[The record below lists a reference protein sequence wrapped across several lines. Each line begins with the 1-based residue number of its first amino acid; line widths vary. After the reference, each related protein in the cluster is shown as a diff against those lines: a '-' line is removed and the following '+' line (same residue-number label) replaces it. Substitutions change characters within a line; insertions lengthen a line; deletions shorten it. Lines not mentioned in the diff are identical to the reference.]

1 MLLSGDGKGFRI
13 DIVILLQRYG
23 YLGSPD
29 LRLLLGFKENL
40 NLAAFTFGY
49 GNDSRI
55 FIINL
60 HRRIQKFASIY
71 SDHFN
76 VAHSLI

>member
-13 DIVILLQRYG
+13 DIVILFQRYG
-23 YLGSPD
+23 YLGSSG
-29 LRLLLGFKENL
+29 LGLFLGFKENL
-40 NLAAFTFGY
+40 NFAAFTFGY
-49 GNDSRI
+49 GNDSLI

-60 HRRIQKFASIY
+60 HRGFKKAASIY

-76 VAHSLI
+76 

>member
-13 DIVILLQRYG
+13 DIVILFQRYG

-29 LRLLLGFKENL
+29 LGLLLDIKENL
-40 NLAAFTFGY
+40 TFAALTFGY
-49 GNDSRI
+49 GNDSLI

-60 HRRIQKFASIY
+60 HRRFQKLVSI
-71 SDHFN
+71 
-76 VAHSLI
+76 

>member
-40 NLAAFTFGY
+40 
-49 GNDSRI
+49 I
-55 FIINL
+55 FRCVYVWLWKRFPDFHYKPPPKNPKVRL
-60 HRRIQKFASIY
+60 H
-71 SDHFN
+71 
-76 VAHSLI
+76 LL

>member
-1 MLLSGDGKGFRI
+1 MLLPGDGKGFRI
-13 DIVILLQRYG
+13 DIVILFQRYG
-23 YLGSPD
+23 YLGRPD

-40 NLAAFTFGY
+40 NFAEFTFGY

-60 HRRIQKFASIY
+60 HRGFKKAASIY

-76 VAHSLI
+76 